1 MSLSVFT
8 NSGIISLT
16 DENQDAFMSR
26 VLTPDTN
33 NKIQGVQTFVP
44 EMLSKAMALPLTNGI
59 DEATKKMIL
68 AAFADLKA
76 GDRFLCNPA
85 VITDIESAEAKYY
98 LRLVSLMNDGTNK
111 TPNEAQELARNVES
125 DFDVVT
131 MPGTSQG

>member
-26 VLTPDTN
+26 VLTPDAN
-33 NKIQGVQTFVP
+33 NQIQGVQTFIP
-44 EMLSKAMALPLTNGI
+44 QMLSRAMALSLTNGI

-85 VITDIESAEAKYY
+85 VIADIESAEAKYY
-98 LRLVSLMNDGTNK
+98 LRLVGLMNDGTNK